1 MSFNLFFL
9 KQDQIIEIISIN
21 TAMLDT
27 ISNINESHTIQDFY
41 RNLKDKLSQYWL
53 KCIICKS
60 IGIITM

>member
-1 MSFNLFFL
+1 
-9 KQDQIIEIISIN
+9 
-21 TAMLDT
+21 MLDT

-41 RNLKDKLSQYWL
+41 RNLKEKLSQYWL